1 MKKEAQ
7 QLKDSQQ
14 NLLFAD
20 DKDLAGKLK
29 KVEEEFRDLTNT
41 TNKLKAKAKVRIQEL
56 TQQNT
61 DLTNENKK
69 NQGVLEEQTKAL
81 EKFKAD
87 GLRPRES
94 LADVAIAS
102 PGSGWDDEGEGD
114 AEVAPAAPA
123 AIVTV
128 GGSHEVA
135 ELKEENARV
144 SKERDSLRSERDSLN
159 DMVGNLSK
167 KVEEKEENL
176 QAQVSEVKKVKE
188 EQARRQTEHEGQIL
202 RLMENQSQESGQG
215 DTLLPPF
222 PTSDIHSLNPPYRN
236 KIIAVADK
244 NTEIEELQAQVAEF
258 QKLKTTVESLQQ
270 QLLQKDEKYGKL
282 LEEKEDEMAR
292 QLQGQQTKFK
302 EASEER
308 EGKLK
313 KLETQL
319 QNTVQL

>member
-135 ELKEENARV
+135 ELKEEIARV
-144 SKERDSLRSERDSLN
+144 SKERDSLQSERDSLN

-176 QAQVSEVKKVKE
+176 QVQVSEVKKIKE

-202 RLMENQSQESGQG
+202 RLMESQNQESGQG
-215 DTLLPPF
+215 YTPLPPF
-222 PTSDIHSLNPPYRN
+222 PTFDIHSIHQIELF
-236 KIIAVADK
+236 AVADK